1 MVVPKVRKHLSADAL
16 FSSLRT
22 SFSDIAEHR
31 QGTPD
36 IPLADA
42 LMSAF
47 AMFSLK
53 APSLLAFDKERTED
67 NLQRVYGIERV
78 PCDTALREILDPVEP
93 ESLRPLFK
101 RVFGTLQRG
110 KALEEMV
117 FVEGHYLLA
126 LDGTGYFSSQQ
137 IHCASCLETHRRNG
151 TVTYRH
157 QMLGA
162 ALVHPDQREV
172 IPLMPEPIIKQDGTE
187 KNDCERNAAKRFI
200 TKLRQDHPHLQLIVT
215 EDSLSSNAP
224 HIQWLHDHNLHYILG
239 VKEGDHP
246 YLFEHV
252 AAAEQAGRITYYDRD
267 DAETGLCHRFRFV
280 SDMPLNEANVDLR
293 VNFLECW
300 EWDGD
305 QVQHFSWVTDLRVN
319 KGTVYPL
326 MRGGR
331 ARWRIENET
340 FNTLKNQGYHFE
352 HNYGHGYQHL
362 SVVFAV
368 LMMLAFLVDQVQQLC
383 CPLFQAVW
391 AKLGSKRRLW
401 EKMRA
406 LFYDYALESMRHLF
420 EALLYGLKKS
430 APIFASDSSSSLLC
444 PSADHQC
451 VRRPRVVWGRLRLDR
466 TECLLSTSALSC
478 S

>member
-1 MVVPKVRKHLSADAL
+1 MAMVTPQARKHLSADAL
-16 FSSLRT
+16 LGLLR
-22 SFSDIAEHR
+22 SGFADLADHR
-31 QGTPD
+31 SGKPD
-36 IPLADA
+36 ISLTDA

-47 AMFSLK
+47 ALFSLK
-53 APSLLAFDKERTED
+53 SPSLLAFDQERTEG
-67 NLQRVYGIERV
+67 NLQRVYGMERV
-78 PCDTALREILDPVEP
+78 PCDTAMREILDPVEP
-93 ESLRPLFK
+93 EFLRPLFTH
-101 RVFGTLQRG
+101 VFRALQRG

-137 IHCASCLETHRRNG
+137 IHCASCLERHHRNG
-151 TVTYRH
+151 TITYSH

-162 ALVHPDQREV
+162 ALIHPDRREV
-172 IPLMPEPIIKQDGTE
+172 IPLMPEPIVKQDGTE
-187 KNDCERNAAKRFI
+187 KNDCERNAAKRLI
-200 TKLRQDHPHLQLIVT
+200 VKLRQDHPHLKLIVT

-224 HIQWLHDHNLHYILG
+224 HIQVLQDHNLHYILG
-239 VKEGDHP
+239 VKEGDHAS
-246 YLFEHV
+246 LFEHV
-252 AAAEQAGRITYYDRD
+252 AAAEQAGRVTYYDRD
-267 DAETGLCHRFRFV
+267 DSETGLRHRFRFV
-280 SDMPLNEANVDLR
+280 SDLPLNEAHADLR

-319 KGTVYPL
+319 KGTVYQL

-368 LMMLAFLVDQVQQLC
+368 LMMLAFFVDQVQQLC

-401 EKMRA
+401 ERMRA
-406 LFYDYALESMRHLF
+406 LFYDYALDSMRHLF
-420 EALLYGLKKS
+420 EALLYGWKKT
-430 APIFASDSSSSLLC
+430 APIFAVDSS
-444 PSADHQC
+444 
-451 VRRPRVVWGRLRLDR
+451 
-466 TECLLSTSALSC
+466 
-478 S
+478 